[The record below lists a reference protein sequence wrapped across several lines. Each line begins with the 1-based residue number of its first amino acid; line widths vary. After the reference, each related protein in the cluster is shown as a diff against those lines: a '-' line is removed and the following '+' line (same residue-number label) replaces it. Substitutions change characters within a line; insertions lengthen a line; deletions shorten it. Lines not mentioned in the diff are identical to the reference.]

1 MHGSSCVSLSD
12 KGLTMQRSLTPA
24 TSDAAPSR
32 AVRRPPPDLS
42 TLSDEEILKLRLCG
56 LGLTLQGTWLEECVN
71 TLYAELAARGL
82 VFTPSCYLADEWL
95 APDREPVIGIPF
107 YLAHP
112 RLMELE
118 RRMMREVEGGDVAS
132 CMRLLRHEAGHAIN
146 YAYRL
151 YARTRWRRLFGRFS
165 DDYPDRYKYRPYSR
179 SFVLHLD
186 EWYAQYHPDEDFAE
200 TFAVWLAPDSDWR
213 RRYAG
218 WKALDKLTYVD
229 GIMREIRGKQPL
241 KKTGRKLWN
250 IRHLKTTLTT
260 HYKRKT
266 EFYAEYSPDF
276 HDAHLTR
283 IFPAPPPGATQPA
296 SRLLARYRKDIVDDV
311 AHWTGERK
319 YIIANLYTSLVQR
332 CRKLNLRAGVGDERP
347 GKRIAA
353 YITSRIMNYVY
364 TGRFRRKE

>member
-1 MHGSSCVSLSD
+1 MHDSSCASLSD
-12 KGLTMQRSLTPA
+12 ERASMQRVPPQTP
-24 TSDAAPSR
+24 SDAGTVR
-32 AVRRPPPDLS
+32 AVRRSSPDLS

-56 LGLTLQGTWLEECVN
+56 LGLSLQGTWLEECVKA
-71 TLYAELAARGL
+71 LYGELAARGL
-82 VFTPSCYLADEWL
+82 VFNPSCYLADEWL

-118 RRMMREVEGGDVAS
+118 RRMVREVEGGDVAS
-132 CMRLLRHEAGHAIN
+132 CMRLLRHEAGHAFN

-218 WKALDKLTYVD
+218 WKALDKLIYVD
-229 GIMREIRGKQPL
+229 GLMREIRGAPPH
-241 KKTGRKLWN
+241 KKTGRKLWD
-250 IRHLKTTLTT
+250 IRHLKTTLKT

-276 HDAHLTR
+276 HDVHLAR
-283 IFPAPPPGATQPA
+283 IFPAPPSGPTVPA
-296 SRLLARYRKDIVDDV
+296 SRLLARARKEIIDDA

-319 YIIANLYTSLVQR
+319 YIIANLYASVVKR
-332 CRKLNLRAGVGDERP
+332 CRQLNLLAGAGDERP

-353 YITSRIMNYVY
+353 YITSRVMNYVY